1 MIRSITKQK
10 PAEEIDR
17 LLNGL
22 GRIFIIGCGTCTTLT
37 RTGGEP
43 EVRAMKDRL
52 SGQGKLVTGTMI
64 LPVACDNLTG
74 EALNEYGQQIDQ
86 ADVLLIMTCAFGVQT
101 IARQL
106 QKMVVP
112 ALDTIFIGK
121 ENGIGQFDEI
131 CTQCGTCVLGET
143 GGICPVTSCH
153 KGLVNGPCGG
163 TNNGKCE
170 IDSEKDCAW
179 TLIYNRLKDL
189 GRLDLMRTL
198 QKPRNHQGEPSPGKI
213 ILEASS
219 QSTSGPASSP

>member
-1 MIRSITKQK
+1 MIRSITRQK
-10 PAEEIDR
+10 SEEEIDH
-17 LLNGL
+17 LLDGL
-22 GRIFIIGCGTCTTLT
+22 GRVFIIGCGTCTTLT

-43 EVRAMKDRL
+43 EVRAMKERL
-52 SGQGKLVTGTMI
+52 SGQGRLVTGDMV

-74 EALNEYGQQIDQ
+74 EALEEYGQQIDQ

-106 QKMVVP
+106 EKMVVP
-112 ALDTIFIGK
+112 ALDTLFIGK

-143 GGICPVTSCH
+143 VGICQVTSCN
-153 KGLVNGPCGG
+153 KGLVNGHCGV

-189 GRLDLMRTL
+189 GRLDSMRTL
-198 QKPRNHQGEPSPGKI
+198 QKPRNHQGEPSPGKF
-213 ILEASS
+213 ILSA
-219 QSTSGPASSP
+219 

>member
-43 EVRAMKDRL
+43 EVRAMKGRL

-112 ALDTIFIGK
+112 ALDTLFIGK

-131 CTQCGTCVLGET
+131 CTQCGTCILGET

-219 QSTSGPASSP
+219 QSASGQ